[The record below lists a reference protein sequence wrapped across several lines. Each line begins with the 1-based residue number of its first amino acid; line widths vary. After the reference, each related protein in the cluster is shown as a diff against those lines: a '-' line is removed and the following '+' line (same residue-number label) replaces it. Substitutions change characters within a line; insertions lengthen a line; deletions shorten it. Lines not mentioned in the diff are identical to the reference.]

1 MHASTLMTLAARAP
15 LQASEVIFGD
25 VWLFRAPRNTES
37 AEMLAMLG
45 QPDGHGFEL
54 IVSNWDSP
62 EACAR
67 DLAKALNVS
76 AESLLASP
84 SEGRSEISEEA
95 EEGAS
100 ESQAASS
107 MGEFGEDAIAWSAA
121 VSAMQ
126 SLPEQ
131 VVLLVRCHEA
141 PHAMGGST
149 RGQQQDVRCRD
160 LGHALLGRLVGC
172 VANAHIA
179 AQVLHARRGNVSVV
193 LSGWTEDK
201 IEADWSDDDPDEL
214 CIASLQ

>member
-1 MHASTLMTLAARAP
+1 
-15 LQASEVIFGD
+15 
-25 VWLFRAPRNTES
+25 
-37 AEMLAMLG
+37 MLAMLG
-45 QPDGHGFEL
+45 QPDGRGFEL
-54 IVSNWDSP
+54 IVSNWDCP

-67 DLAKALNVS
+67 ELAKPLNVS
-76 AESLLASP
+76 AETLLAP
-84 SEGRSEISEEA
+84 ASEGRSELSEEA

-107 MGEFGEDAIAWSAA
+107 MGEDAIAWSTA

-141 PHAMGGST
+141 PHGLGGST
-149 RGQQQDVRCRD
+149 RGQQQDARCSD

-179 AQVLHARRGNVSVV
+179 AQVPPAARPLANGMCLLR
-193 LSGWTEDK
+193 
-201 IEADWSDDDPDEL
+201 
-214 CIASLQ
+214 ASLCVRSRRVGGALLTPPRLDAAAPSLVVAGAARAPRKRERRAEWMDGG